1 MNVKIDSRKIEKG
14 DTFVALRG
22 IDHDGHAYIRQA
34 IENGAAKI
42 ICEEGSYEVETC
54 IVEDTRAYLVN
65 YLKDTYYDKISKLKL
80 IGITGTNG
88 KTTSA
93 FLLHQMLNKLG
104 RKCGYIG
111 TIGFYVGEKIR
122 SLANTTPDIYD
133 LYAILLQ
140 CLSLGC
146 EYVVMEVSSQGLA
159 NHRVETLQFDYAV
172 FTNLTQDHLDFHKT
186 MERYALAKQE
196 LFRMLKPSGKAI
208 INYDDSY
215 KHYFLLEENENVT
228 FGFTGGDFKVAL
240 DAADKE
246 HTEFSVQCPAFTQ
259 NFSTNLIGTY
269 NIYNLMASV
278 VILTLEQFDSAT
290 IAQAAAALTL
300 PKGRTECIHTG
311 NNLIMVDYAHTPDA
325 MSKVLTAA
333 RALTSGSIYVV
344 FGCTGERD
352 RDKRAKMSAIA
363 CKHADYVIMTHDDP
377 HYEDQAQI
385 YHDMTSG
392 LSYDNYEIVHDRKD
406 AIRKGISL
414 LDTDDILLIL
424 GKGHEEFIVCRDK
437 RIPFNDMNVA
447 RQCLSERR
455 TPTETKNR
463 LASYFKLSFDGNE
476 FLLFHLWLC
485 FLLWNRDL
493 QDTIFEFCLDIILC
507 DRIAHIEGSVAGT
520 FITFLTD
527 IFALGILLI
536 LRVLCRSLDDQ
547 VTILH
552 FTGYIFLLKSW
563 KVHINL
569 VTVFFLKHISTHQIL
584 CRCIILIDTKTW
596 CIKEIIHKT
605 ICK

>member
-1 MNVKIDSRKIEKG
+1 
-14 DTFVALRG
+14 
-22 IDHDGHAYIRQA
+22 
-34 IENGAAKI
+34 
-42 ICEEGSYEVETC
+42 
-54 IVEDTRAYLVN
+54 
-65 YLKDTYYDKISKLKL
+65 
-80 IGITGTNG
+80 
-88 KTTSA
+88 
-93 FLLHQMLNKLG
+93 
-104 RKCGYIG
+104 
-111 TIGFYVGEKIR
+111 
-122 SLANTTPDIYD
+122 
-133 LYAILLQ
+133 
-140 CLSLGC
+140 
-146 EYVVMEVSSQGLA
+146 MEVSSQGLA

-228 FGFTGGDFKVAL
+228 FGFTGGDFNVAL

-414 LDTDDILLIL
+414 LDTDDILLSL

-437 RIPFNDMNVA
+437 RIPFNDMNVS
-447 RQCLSERR
+447 RQCLSERG
-455 TPTETKNR
+455 TPT
-463 LASYFKLSFDGNE
+463 AA
-476 FLLFHLWLC
+476 
-485 FLLWNRDL
+485 
-493 QDTIFEFCLDIILC
+493 
-507 DRIAHIEGSVAGT
+507 RICQSA
-520 FITFLTD
+520 
-527 IFALGILLI
+527 
-536 LRVLCRSLDDQ
+536 
-547 VTILH
+547 
-552 FTGYIFLLKSW
+552 
-563 KVHINL
+563 
-569 VTVFFLKHISTHQIL
+569 
-584 CRCIILIDTKTW
+584 
-596 CIKEIIHKT
+596 
-605 ICK
+605 